1 MLKDGLI
8 LQVIDPCTM
17 RNPNSFLVSWMTTA
31 GVDSMIVQSY
41 HQPGLPVDTRIRLP
55 KNVDIC
61 KLAVRIS
68 AKNSAGMSSPTE
80 IAAPVGESFTHTRPI
95 LI

>member
-31 GVDSMIVQSY
+31 GVNSMIVQNY
-41 HQPGLPVDTRIRLP
+41 HQPGRRRPVDIRIRLP

-80 IAAPVGESFTHTRPI
+80 IAAPAGESVTHT
-95 LI
+95 

>member
-41 HQPGLPVDTRIRLP
+41 HQPGLPVDIRIRLP

-68 AKNSAGMSSPTE
+68 AKNSAGVSSPTE
-80 IAAPVGESFTHTRPI
+80 IAAPVGESVTHT
-95 LI
+95 